1 MVKKSTLQ
9 FGGLSLNLDTL
20 RRLDATRVHDV
31 RELGDKPKG
40 PPKSQGAEC
49 PPSTKTRVTAH
60 CC

>member
-1 MVKKSTLQ
+1 MMKKSTLH

-20 RRLDATRVHDV
+20 RRLDTTRVHDAPQ
-31 RELGDKPKG
+31 LGDKPKD
-40 PPKSQGAEC
+40 PPKSMGAEC